1 MKRHNKEKRERS
13 EDVPEIFKD
22 LWHFNFIEEINFS
35 KVKNEIWPKI
45 RIVMACED
53 ENKVKMIKALLQKYE
68 FPFSNLKIVFNS
80 EKNGSETCKEKPE
93 SAPKKDVPGNKPKMV
108 FKVSGRGK
116 LPPFKTC

>member
-1 MKRHNKEKRERS
+1 MKRHNKDKKERS

-22 LWHFNFIEEINFS
+22 LWHFNFIEEISFS

-68 FPFSNLKIVFNS
+68 FPFSNLKIVS
-80 EKNGSETCKEKPE
+80 HGEKNGPETCKEKPE
-93 SAPKKDVPGNKPKMV
+93 PSPSNKVLGNKPKIQ

-116 LPPFKTC
+116 LPPFKTV